1 MKPHSRSVFIAGP
14 MSTSGEPGPNLN
26 AAAVAAAELLL
37 AGFFPF
43 VPHVT
48 WILHA
53 IRPDVAVNTW
63 QRWDEYWLRS
73 CDAVLRLPGES
84 RGADEECKLAER
96 IGTPIFVWSG
106 ENFAIMIVQMKEF
119 FDDAK

>member
-1 MKPHSRSVFIAGP
+1 MTMPHTRSVFIAGP

-26 AAAVAAAELLL
+26 AAVVAAADLLL

-53 IRPDVAVNTW
+53 IRPDVAVKTW
-63 QRWDEYWLRS
+63 QRWDHYWLTL
-73 CDAVLRLPGES
+73 CDAVLRLPGMS
-84 RGADEECKLAER
+84 DGADEEVELAENCC
-96 IGTPIFVWSG
+96 IPVFHDIQSLKAYF
-106 ENFAIMIVQMKEF
+106 N
-119 FDDAK
+119 DAE